1 MRNNK
6 RFIKKIA
13 VLSLVLTL
21 VLSVITGCG
30 TKKES
35 SETTQ
40 ATSDTAATKIT
51 LKVGATP
58 VPHTEILEF
67 IKPELE
73 AQGIL
78 LEIVEF
84 TDYVTPNLA
93 LVDGEIDANFFQHVP
108 YMDSFASEHKVE
120 LANAGN
126 VHVEPLGL
134 YSKKI
139 SAIGDLKKGS
149 VIAIPNDPT
158 NEGRAL
164 FLLQANGLIKLK
176 DAAALESTEADI
188 VENKL
193 ELVFK
198 PIDAAQLPRTL
209 EDVDAAVINTNYALE
224 ADLNP
229 SEDALILEGS
239 ESPYAN
245 IITVRPADLENEA
258 ILALV
263 KALQSESVKDFIN
276 EKYKGAVVP
285 AF

>member
-1 MRNNK
+1 MI
-6 RFIKKIA
+6 IKFLKTVVTI
-13 VLSLVLTL
+13 SLAALL
-21 VLSVITGCG
+21 LFGCG
-30 TKKES
+30 AKEAD
-35 SETTQ
+35 Q
-40 ATSDTAATKIT
+40 KT

-58 VPHTEILEF
+58 VPHSELLNL

-73 AQGIL
+73 KQGIT

-93 LVDGEIDANFFQHVP
+93 LDDGEIDANFFQHVP
-108 YMDSFASEHKVE
+108 YMESFSSEHGLDLVS
-120 LANAGN
+120 AGT

-134 YSKKI
+134 YSKTFKNLTDI
-139 SAIGDLKKGS
+139 PEGS

-164 FLLQANGLIKLK
+164 LLLQANGLIKLST
-176 DAAALESTEADI
+176 DAGLEATEADI
-188 VENKL
+188 IENKL
-193 ELVFK
+193 KLVFK

-209 EDVDAAVINTNYALE
+209 DDVAGAVINTNYALE

-229 SEDALILEGS
+229 AEDAVIIEGS

-245 IITVRPADLENEA
+245 IVTVKAGRLEDET
-258 ILALV
+258 IKALV
-263 KALQSESVKDFIN
+263 KALQSETVKAYIL
-276 EKYKGAVVP
+276 EQYKGSVVP